1 MNIQNLKKVLCAFDD
16 FSMLFSWT
24 RRHMKF
30 LFAIRLFPWSY
41 WVEKFL
47 LWWQNNSRSK
57 QMWEAT
63 HWAGVNLMDIIEP
76 SFHFLRFQIKLNLIS
91 SHFGSR
97 NMKSEFLA
105 THDFFHWWKIWNHN
119 IGFIPIRKPH
129 THTALEYPNPFVFY
143 HNKKMNFWSIWTGLT
158 FFGMTEFMRQRS
170 NTEIKGRN
178 FQSLNIRFVPLYRF
192 NR

>member
-1 MNIQNLKKVLCAFDD
+1 MNIRSLKKVLCAFDD

-129 THTALEYPNPFVFY
+129 THTQL
-143 HNKKMNFWSIWTGLT
+143 
-158 FFGMTEFMRQRS
+158 S
-170 NTEIKGRN
+170 NTQILLSFIIIRKWIFDLLFERGWP
-178 FQSLNIRFVPLYRF
+178 SSAWLNSCGKEVTPK
-192 NR
+192 